1 MAAMYPARADR
12 FGKAMEVY
20 AAMAKTDMLIK
31 NYDWSSLSPGAKVVD
46 IGGGK
51 GPVSIDLARRFP
63 HLSFVVQ
70 DLQDIVAQGRQQLPK
85 DVANVTFDE
94 ASFFEPQPVH
104 GADVYFLRAVLH
116 NWPDK
121 YCIRVLQNIIPAMKK
136 GAKVVVHDP
145 YLRER
150 KGVSGWK
157 NRQAL

>member
-1 MAAMYPARADR
+1 MYPARADR
-12 FGKAMEVY
+12 FGKAMEAY
-20 AAMAKTDMLIK
+20 AAMAKTDMLIE
-31 NYDWSSLSPGAKVVD
+31 NYDWSSLSPSAKVVD

-70 DLQDIVAQGRQQLPK
+70 DLPEIVAQGRQQLPK
-85 DVANVTFDE
+85 ELTNVTFE
-94 ASFFEPQPVH
+94 GANFFEPQPVY

-116 NWPDK
+116 NCPDK
-121 YCIRVLQNIIPAMKK
+121 HCIRILQNLIPALKK

-145 YLRER
+145 YLRE
-150 KGVSGWK
+150 GVSGWK